1 MRSSS
6 TPVSP
11 PPPPPVTTRVATLPP
26 LASPERRR
34 RRGSRVRSN
43 VPRVSPSAATTALRR
58 VHRVPH
64 AASGA
69 ASAAVDEE
77 EPQKPR
83 RDPRWDRSALDDAAL
98 LAALLT
104 EATLLITR
112 VPMTPVSVAI
122 SALHPP
128 GASCVR
134 SSRRQGWVFEKS
146 SGSPRCQHFEIFWD
160 TSWVSTCGLPRLAT
174 SKSSLLIC

>member
-104 EATLLITR
+104 AATLLITR

-134 SSRRQGWVFEKS
+134 SSRHKAGFLK
-146 SGSPRCQHFEIFWD
+146 SPREVLG
-160 TSWVSTCGLPRLAT
+160 VSISRYFGTLPGCPPAGCHV
-174 SKSSLLIC
+174 SLLLSRRY